1 MNVYDLIDILEIRI
15 KEALAYC
22 GIIKEKFDAGLLNI
36 EDLQTNIDN
45 LCNNMADNFIE
56 KYKTY
61 LEKDS
66 IRLEIRRH
74 LVNMGANRQHSG
86 KRVQEAL
93 YKKLD
98 SFENQLEK

>member
-1 MNVYDLIDILEIRI
+1 MTTKDLLDILDIRN

-22 GIIKEKFDAGLLNI
+22 GILKEKFDAGLLSI
-36 EDLQTNIDN
+36 EDLQTMVDN
-45 LCNNMADNFIE
+45 LCDNMANSFIE
-56 KYKTY
+56 KYKNY

-74 LVNMGANRQHSG
+74 LVNMGANREHSG

-98 SFENQLEK
+98 TFENQLEK